1 MEAKFKDLKQQ
12 YIKATTVEEKN
23 KIKKQILSL
32 NEENAE
38 TFGDIMLNDIKETNV
53 KVSTL
58 LVKEQLKDI
67 LSIISISYI
76 ATEYFNKSKDWL
88 YQRINGN
95 IVNGKPAKFNKKEID
110 VLNYALQDI
119 SKKIGSVSASL

>member
-1 MEAKFKDLKQQ
+1 MEAKFKDLKQK
-12 YIKATTVEEKN
+12 YINATTVEEKN

-32 NEENAE
+32 NKENTE
-38 TFGDIMLNDIKETNV
+38 TFGDIILNDIKETNI
-53 KVSTL
+53 KVNTL
-58 LVKEQLKDI
+58 LVKEQLKNI
-67 LSIISISYI
+67 LPIISVSYI

-110 VLNYALQDI
+110 TLNHALQDI
-119 SKKIGSVSASL
+119 SKKIGSISASL